1 MKVKT
6 ISVQRVK
13 NLGNYQSERLE
24 IIAELNDDDDPNLAV
39 ITLREKV
46 KALLDGTIP
55 NDTERPFDF

>member
-24 IIAELNDDDDPNLAV
+24 MIAELDENEDADKAA
-39 ITLREKV
+39 IALREKV
-46 KALLDGTIP
+46 KVLLDSILPVEG
-55 NDTERPFDF
+55 DTERPF

>member
-13 NLGNYQSERLE
+13 NLGNFQSERLE
-24 IIAELNDDDDPNLAV
+24 IVAELNDDEDTDMAV
-39 ITLREKV
+39 LTLRAKV
-46 KALLDGTIP
+46 KALLDGTLP